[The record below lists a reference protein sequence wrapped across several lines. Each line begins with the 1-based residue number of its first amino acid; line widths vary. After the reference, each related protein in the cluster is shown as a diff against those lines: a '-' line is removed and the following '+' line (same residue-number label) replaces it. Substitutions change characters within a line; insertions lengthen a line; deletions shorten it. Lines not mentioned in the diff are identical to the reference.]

1 MVQTKEKELDKA
13 APANARELHLLHVTV
28 RELGTLLGL
37 EVLVLPEIASV
48 LEMIQGQLRLA
59 REFFTMKQVET
70 MMNCCSM
77 ALSYAE
83 TCGVLQE
90 EGDELLVI
98 YPLSFNIYEVFFLV
112 GHTLLGSGG
121 AGSEGETH
129 AGQPSGAGG
138 VGDQELSPD
147 ARLGQ
152 FCQGRAGAAGERL
165 THCTAG
171 LPGGL
176 LVRQQAWRHPRV
188 CVLCDADYGRV
199 RPDSRHVRH
208 GGGGGTAG
216 EGGQGNDGGA
226 GGIVRVPPEG
236 GGQVP

>member
-1 MVQTKEKELDKA
+1 MNQIVKRWDGVQPLCMEMRAELIRLCSLNAVAQKRRKLPNLFVDQNPVLAGAEVAAVAEAALPRTLRRPGMVQTKEKELDKA

-98 YPLSFNIYEVFFLV
+98 YPLSFNIYEVF
-112 GHTLLGSGG
+112 S
-121 AGSEGETH
+121 
-129 AGQPSGAGG
+129 
-138 VGDQELSPD
+138 
-147 ARLGQ
+147 
-152 FCQGRAGAAGERL
+152 
-165 THCTAG
+165 
-171 LPGGL
+171 
-176 LVRQQAWRHPRV
+176 
-188 CVLCDADYGRV
+188 
-199 RPDSRHVRH
+199 
-208 GGGGGTAG
+208 
-216 EGGQGNDGGA
+216 
-226 GGIVRVPPEG
+226 
-236 GGQVP
+236 